1 MDNETK
7 QFKCFKSLVIAGLK
21 AELPRFTLFDL
32 KQMTAYELIQLIGPK
47 DITFTHTKSED

>member
-7 QFKCFKSLVIAGLK
+7 QYKCFKSLVIAGLK